1 MDADTDSRHHH
12 RQLTNGKDTWR
23 ARCPVMSTPGSGGGS
38 RETAGGNAGNAPVG
52 LPRAAVRRASAT
64 TDGEPVLI
72 AGDLTIDLAA
82 PIRSLTVPPTN
93 CG

>member
-1 MDADTDSRHHH
+1 MRPRDGLGGRRRPRRRVKNS
-12 RQLTNGKDTWR
+12 QR
-23 ARCPVMSTPGSGGGS
+23 ARPELLA
-38 RETAGGNAGNAPVG
+38 R
-52 LPRAAVRRASAT
+52 LRAAVRRASAT